1 MAAELFSQGGVR
13 GYLHRPAA
21 QTKPARALAM
31 THGAGGYAQGAM
43 LMAMA
48 DALAARGWLV
58 LRCDL
63 PFRQRRPGGPP
74 RPAEAAADRAG
85 LREAVE
91 AVRALAPKSCT
102 ITLGGHSYGGR
113 QASMLVA
120 EDSTL
125 VDRLLLCSYPL
136 HPPEQ
141 PEKLRTEHLP
151 RIAVPTLFVHGTKDS
166 FGSLEEMRAAAALVP
181 NARLEFIAGAGHDL
195 AKGRDLAFLE
205 LL

>member
-1 MAAELFSQGGVR
+1 MAAESFSQGGVR
-13 GYLHRPAA
+13 GYLHRP
-21 QTKPARALAM
+21 QSDPARVLVM
-31 THGAGGYAQGAM
+31 THGAGGNAQGAM
-43 LMAMA
+43 LVAIS

-74 RPAEAAADRAG
+74 RPAEAAGDRSG

-91 AVRALAPKSCT
+91 AMRTLAPKGCA

-120 EDSTL
+120 EDGAL
-125 VDRLLLCSYPL
+125 VDGLLLCSYPL
-136 HPPEQ
+136 HPPDQ
-141 PEKLRTEHLP
+141 PGKLRTEHLP

-166 FGSLEEMRAAAALVP
+166 FGSPEEMRAAAALVP
-181 NARLEFIAGAGHDL
+181 GARLEFIQGVGHDL
-195 AKGRDLAFLE
+195 AKGRDLRFLD